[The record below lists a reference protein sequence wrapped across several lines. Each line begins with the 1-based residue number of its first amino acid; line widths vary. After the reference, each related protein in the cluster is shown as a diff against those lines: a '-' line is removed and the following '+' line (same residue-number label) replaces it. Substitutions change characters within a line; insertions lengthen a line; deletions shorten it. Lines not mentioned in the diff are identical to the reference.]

1 MYTNKICVKINCYK
15 GFGYED
21 TLNGIKN
28 AGLKYVELSS
38 SKGNSLGLSQD
49 MTNEELLNMKNDMLS
64 RGLIP
69 LSIGGNSYI
78 MDDDTSKILKN
89 INIAKVMGCKNIV
102 ETVFNP
108 RNDADSFA
116 SDEEIADK
124 IKFYIPYLEENDLD
138 LVIELHGN
146 YSTGKTISN
155 ILKPVNNKHVHIN
168 YDTGNAL
175 FWGKLSVE
183 EMVQDYKDSIDNI
196 SYMHVKDKLG
206 PIDVW
211 NFPAVG
217 SGYIPFKE
225 IFEELHKKNNNATL
239 SIEVEF
245 TDKGVSEVG
254 EVDKALLDS
263 ANYLK
268 SLGFTL

>member
-1 MYTNKICVKINCYK
+1 MLNNKICVKINCYK
-15 GFGYED
+15 GFNYNQ
-21 TLNGIKN
+21 TLDGIKK
-28 AGLKYVELSS
+28 AGFNYVELSS
-38 SKGNSLGLSQD
+38 SNGNSLGLSQD
-49 MTNEELLNMKNDMLS
+49 MSDEELLTIKRDMLN

-69 LSIGGNSYI
+69 LSIGGNSYL
-78 MDDDTSKILKN
+78 MNDDTSKILKN
-89 INIAKVMGCKNIV
+89 INIAKVMGCKNLV

-108 RNDADSFA
+108 RNDKDSFA
-116 SDEEIADK
+116 SDIDIANK
-124 IKFYIPYLEENDLD
+124 AKFYIPYLEENNLD

-146 YSTGKTISN
+146 YATGKSITN
-155 ILKPVNNKHVHIN
+155 VLKLIDNKHVHIN

-175 FWGKLSVE
+175 YWGKLSVE
-183 EMVQDYKDSIDNI
+183 EMFQDFKDNIDNI
-196 SYMHVKDKLG
+196 SYMHVKDKLDA
-206 PIDVW
+206 IDVW

-225 IFEELHKKNNNATL
+225 IFNELNLKNNNATL
-239 SIEVEF
+239 SVEVEF
-245 TDKGVSEVG
+245 TDKGVSNVE